1 MKFIKIF
8 SLLLLGFCFFYC
20 SSSKELELKSSRDR
34 FELAKRYYFEK
45 RYVKAI
51 ENLKIISYEKGV
63 DYADS
68 VQYIL
73 ADCYFNTQQYI
84 LAAYEYQDLV
94 RFTPSSKLVP
104 MSRYM
109 IGLSYSNIAPNPSLD
124 QSYTLRAISEL
135 QAYLEYFPTH
145 EKARDA
151 EKLLL
156 ELRNKLAEK
165 EYNTA
170 ILYTRMSRFRSAII
184 YFNLVLERFH
194 DSSYADLA
202 QLGLIRSYISIGRS
216 SLAKVEIDRFLIKYP
231 NSSRR
236 AEVIRLKESL

>member
-1 MKFIKIF
+1 MFP
-8 SLLLLGFCFFYC
+8 LLLAISFFYC
-20 SSSKELELKSSRDR
+20 SSSSELELKNSRDR
-34 FELAKRYYFEK
+34 FELAKKYYFGDK
-45 RYVKAI
+45 YIKAI

-63 DYADS
+63 EYADS

-73 ADCYFNTQQYI
+73 ADCYFKTKQYI
-84 LAAYEYQDLV
+84 LAAYEFQDLV

-104 MSRYM
+104 MARYM
-109 IGLSYSNIAPNPSLD
+109 IGLSYSNIVPNTALD
-124 QSYTLRAISEL
+124 QAYTNKAITEL
-135 QAYLEYFPTH
+135 QIYLEYFPTH

-156 ELRNKLAEK
+156 ELRGKLAEK

-170 ILYTRMSRFRSAII
+170 ILYTKMSRFRSAII
-184 YFNLVLERFH
+184 YFNIVLEKFH

-202 QLGLIRSYISIGRS
+202 QLGIIRSYLNMGRN
-216 SLAKVEIDRFLIKYP
+216 SLAKAEIDKFLIKYP

-236 AEVIRLKESL
+236 DEVNRLKESL

>member
-1 MKFIKIF
+1 MKIIKIF
-8 SLLLLGFCFFYC
+8 PLLLAVSFFYC
-20 SSSKELELKSSRDR
+20 SSSKELELKNSRDR
-34 FELAKRYYFEK
+34 FELAKKYHLANNYT
-45 RYVKAI
+45 KAI

-63 DYADS
+63 EYADS

-73 ADCYFNTQQYI
+73 ADCYFNTKQYI
-84 LAAYEYQDLV
+84 LAAYEYNDLV

-104 MSRYM
+104 MARYM
-109 IGLSYSNIAPNPSLD
+109 VGLSYSSIIPNPSLD
-124 QSYTLRAISEL
+124 QNYTHRAIAEL
-135 QAYLEYFPTH
+135 QAYLEYFPNH
-145 EKARDA
+145 EKVRDA

-170 ILYTRMSRFRSAII
+170 VLYTKMSRFRSAII
-184 YFNLVLERFH
+184 YFNIVLERFH

-202 QLGLIRSYISIGRS
+202 QLGIIRSYINMGRE
-216 SLAKVEIDRFLIKYP
+216 SLAKSEIDKFLIKYP

-236 AEVIRLKESL
+236 GEVTKLKESL

>member
-8 SLLLLGFCFFYC
+8 PLFLAFSFFYC
-20 SSSKELELKSSRDR
+20 SSSELELRNSRDR
-34 FELAKRYYFEK
+34 FELSKKYYFANN
-45 RYVKAI
+45 YPKAI

-73 ADCYFNTQQYI
+73 ADCYFNTKQYI

-94 RFTPSSKLVP
+94 RFTPSSQLVP
-104 MSRYM
+104 MARYM
-109 IGLSYSNIAPNPSLD
+109 VGLSYSNIVPNTALD
-124 QSYTLRAISEL
+124 QNFTNRAITEL
-135 QAYLEYFPTH
+135 QVYLEYFPTH

-170 ILYTRMSRFRSAII
+170 VLYTKMNRFRSAII
-184 YFNLVLERFH
+184 YFNIVLERFH

-202 QLGLIRSYISIGRS
+202 QLGLIRSYLSMGRN
-216 SLAKVEIDRFLIKYP
+216 SLAKTEIDKFLIKYP
-231 NSSRR
+231 NSLKRE
-236 AEVIRLKESL
+236 EVTKLKESL